1 MDGVIGDRLHNGR
14 RIRKLTTDEAVNFLP
29 ALVMETRAGRVQV
42 VTSHSAGGADVVLL
56 HVPVRPASDI
66 LLLREDFELFKK
78 VLLTASQK
86 LFRTDTRQDVEGRVK
101 AWIAYEFAGR
111 P

>member
-14 RIRKLTTDEAVNFLP
+14 RIRKLTTDEAVSILP
-29 ALVMETRAGRVQV
+29 SLVMETRGGRVQV
-42 VTSHSAGGADVVLL
+42 VTSHGAGGPDVVLL
-56 HVPVRPASDI
+56 HVPLRPTSDI

-78 VLLTASQK
+78 VLLNASQK
-86 LFRTDTRQDVEGRVK
+86 LFRTDTRQDVEARVRS
-101 AWIAYEFAGR
+101 WIALEFAGR